1 MKWGLLVR
9 AKLIALLGMSSAAGL
24 ARADEDAEAWGAAQR
39 SNTRE
44 AYESYLSTH
53 PFGKHAPEAFR
64 SIVEL
69 DVAKSADVAAA
80 DATEGVSGVDAY

>member
-24 ARADEDAEAWGAAQR
+24 ARADEDTDAWGAAQS

-44 AYESYLSTH
+44 AYESYLSAH

-69 DVAKSADVAAA
+69 DVATSDDVATADVAK
-80 DATEGVSGVDAY
+80 GVPGVDAY